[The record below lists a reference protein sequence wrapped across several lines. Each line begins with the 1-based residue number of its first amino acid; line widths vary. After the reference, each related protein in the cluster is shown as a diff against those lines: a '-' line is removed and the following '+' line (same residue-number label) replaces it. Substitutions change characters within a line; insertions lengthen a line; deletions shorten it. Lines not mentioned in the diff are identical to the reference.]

1 MSMEQILGRAAESIR
16 SGHLSVEAQVRTS
29 IIVPI
34 LRELDWDDTN
44 PMEFVPEFLV
54 DPTENRRVDFALCRA
69 VSNQPL
75 VFIEAKKLGGADT
88 KGEEQLFGYAANRG
102 VPFLILT
109 DGNIWNFY
117 LSMEEGTPAER
128 RFYRGELL
136 RTEKISEYAQFLRE
150 YMRKDLVFSGD
161 AKSAA
166 EKRLRG
172 NREKEKARRTIP
184 IVWNALLKDPNE
196 ILRDLLAEEVEV
208 GCGTKPDIDD
218 VEAFLVQ
225 MSHTQS
231 GDSSISQSDRPKVTK
246 RSSVNFDRN
255 KKIVGFT
262 LYGESTE
269 TQFGNRALAELL
281 VKFQDMSH
289 EFMDKFASQT
299 KGRTRR
305 LVAKSRD
312 DLYDQSDLVDFSLDL
327 KNGWWLGT
335 NISTSQ
341 VRRHIKT
348 ACQIAGVKFG
358 SELTLI
364 ER

>member
-1 MSMEQILGRAAESIR
+1 MSMEQVLVKAAESIR
-16 SGHLSVEAQVRTS
+16 SGRLSIEAQVRTS

-44 PMEFVPEFLV
+44 PMEFVPELLV
-54 DPTENRRVDFALCRA
+54 DPTENRRVDFALCRE
-69 VSNQPL
+69 VGNQPL
-75 VFIEAKKLGGADT
+75 IFIEAKKLGGADT

-109 DGNIWNFY
+109 DGNVWNFY

-150 YMRKDLVFSGD
+150 YMQKELVFSGE
-161 AKSAA
+161 AKRAA

-196 ILRDLLAEEVEV
+196 ILRDLLAEEVE
-208 GCGTKPDIDD
+208 GECGAKPDIDD
-218 VEAFLVQ
+218 VEEFLVQ
-225 MSHTQS
+225 VSHTQS
-231 GDSSISQSDRPKVTK
+231 SESSVSQIDRPKMMK
-246 RSSVNFDRN
+246 RSSVNIEGN

-262 LYGESTE
+262 LYGESME

-281 VKFQDMSH
+281 IKFQSMDH
-289 EFMDKFASQT
+289 KFMDNFSSQT
-299 KGRTRR
+299 RGRTRR

-312 DLYDQSDLVDFSLDL
+312 DLYDLSKLVDYSLDL

-335 NISTSQ
+335 NISTPQ

-358 SELTLI
+358 SDLTLM